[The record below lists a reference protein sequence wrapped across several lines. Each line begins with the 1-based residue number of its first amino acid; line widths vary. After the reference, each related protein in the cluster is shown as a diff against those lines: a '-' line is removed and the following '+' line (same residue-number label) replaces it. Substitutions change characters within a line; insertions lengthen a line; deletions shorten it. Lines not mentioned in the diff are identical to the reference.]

1 MCHDARIE
9 REAIVKDD
17 TEARAARIPADGK
30 ANVTGAAD
38 AKGAAG
44 AKGAHV
50 AALIR
55 EMIIQDEL
63 PPGAPIRERL
73 LAQRLAVSRT
83 PLREALRILSAEGL
97 VELHPNR
104 GAVVAAPSDQEV
116 GDVLRLLG
124 ALEAYAG
131 EVACECAT
139 EDELREMWALHFE
152 MLAAYQRGDRLAYF
166 HRNQDI
172 HLALVR
178 ASRNGALIA
187 QHGLL
192 NARVYRVRYVANLR
206 TKRWESAIKE
216 HEAIL
221 QALERHDAA
230 EVARILRTH
239 VTLAWEKLQALEQDE
254 AAVKP
259 AMPAFR

>member
-1 MCHDARIE
+1 VRHGARIE
-9 REAIVKDD
+9 REAIVKD
-17 TEARAARIPADGK
+17 EAGAPAVRNLAARGSETGPEPGK
-30 ANVTGAAD
+30 
-38 AKGAAG
+38 AG

-50 AALIR
+50 ADLIR

-73 LAQRLAVSRT
+73 LAQRLEVSRT

-116 GDVLRLLG
+116 TDVLRLLG
-124 ALEAYAG
+124 VLEAYAG

-178 ASRNGALIA
+178 ASRNSALIT

-192 NARVYRVRYVANLR
+192 NARVYRVRYVANFR
-206 TKRWESAIKE
+206 TRRWESAIKE
-216 HEAIL
+216 HEAVL

-239 VTLAWEKLQALEQDE
+239 VTQAWEKLQALTHEE
-254 AAVKP
+254 VAAP
-259 AMPAFR
+259 PTAPPET